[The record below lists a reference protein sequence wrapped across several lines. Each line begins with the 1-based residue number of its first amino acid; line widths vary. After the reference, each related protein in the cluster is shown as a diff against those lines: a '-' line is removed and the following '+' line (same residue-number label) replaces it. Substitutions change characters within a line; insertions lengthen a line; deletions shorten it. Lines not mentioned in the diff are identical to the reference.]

1 MKYSA
6 ILFDLDGTIHD
17 SRESILSSLR
27 HAYRTLGLAVPTDET
42 LNRYLGPPLLDG
54 FMENAKLDEERA
66 KEACRIFRA
75 YYRAG
80 AMYECT
86 TYDGMI
92 DLLKHLKQAKIPA
105 AVASCKLD
113 PFVKAIA
120 EKRGYLPYFAAAVGA
135 SEDGRISTK
144 AEVIGQALAELNLPP
159 EKVLMVGDRKDDIL
173 GAKEVGA
180 LSAGAL
186 WGFSL
191 PGELKEAGADFLFE
205 TPKALEEFLFMK

>member
-17 SRESILSSLR
+17 SRESIFSSLR
-27 HAYRTLGLAVPTDET
+27 HAYRTLGLEVPGDDF

-54 FMENAKLDEERA
+54 FMENAQLDEKHA
-66 KEACRIFRA
+66 AEACRIFRA

-80 AMYECT
+80 AMYECS

-105 AVASCKLD
+105 AIASCKLD

-120 EKRGYLPYFAAAVGA
+120 EKKGYNPYFAVTVGA
-135 SEDGRISTK
+135 SEDGSVSTK

-173 GAKEVGA
+173 GAKEIGA

-191 PGELKEAGADFLFE
+191 PGELKAAGADFLFE
-205 TPKALEEFLFMK
+205 TPKALEEFLFGE

>member
-17 SRESILSSLR
+17 SRESIFSSLR
-27 HAYRTLGLAVPTDET
+27 HAYRTLGLEVPDDAL

-54 FMENAKLDEERA
+54 FMENAGLDKERA
-66 KEACRIFRA
+66 AEACRIFRA

-86 TYDGMI
+86 PYDGI
-92 DLLKHLKQAKIPA
+92 LPLLAHLKQEGIPA
-105 AVASCKLD
+105 GIASCKLD

-135 SEDGRISTK
+135 SEDGSISTK
-144 AEVIGQALAELNLPP
+144 AEVIGLALSTLHLAP
-159 EKVLMVGDRKDDIL
+159 ENVLMVGDRKDDIL
-173 GAKEVGA
+173 GAKEAGTA
-180 LSAGAL
+180 SGGAL

-191 PGELKEAGADFLFE
+191 PGELKEAGADHLFT
-205 TPKALEEFLFMK
+205 TPKELEKFIFE